1 MKNEIMYFDQMKES
15 PFLSWFDSTEGGEAV
30 TISHYEKVEIERTDG
45 DKEIKWA
52 VYFQEKEKALLL
64 NNTNRKMLGQLFNGQ
79 VEQSIGQK
87 ITLYYRDDIEFKGEL
102 TKGLRLR
109 KYKITQT
116 AIHKD
121 ESIKPSSLNFKT

>member
-15 PFLSWFDSTEGGEAV
+15 PFLSWFDSTEEGQTV

-87 ITLYYRDDIEFKGEL
+87 VTLYYRDDIEFKGEL

-116 AIHKD
+116 TIHKAEPTD
-121 ESIKPSSLNFKT
+121 IKQNRVA

>member
-1 MKNEIMYFDQMKES
+1 MKNEIIYFDQMKES

-30 TISHYEKVEIERTDG
+30 TISHYEKVEIERPDG

-52 VYFQEKEKALLL
+52 VYFKEKEKALLL

-79 VEQSIGQK
+79 VQQSIGQK
-87 ITLYYRDDIEFKGEL
+87 VTLYYRDDIEFKGEL

-109 KYKITQT
+109 KYKINQT
-116 AIHKD
+116 ALHKD
-121 ESIKPSSLNFKT
+121 ESIKQVA